1 MNPHD
6 KAWQKLVAAARQAPA
21 AGDESAPF
29 GFSTRVAAL
38 AFDPAR
44 QAPSNFGRVSLRA
57 AGIAFLFAGVAV
69 GFNYKAIASAFEDEP
84 VVAAGDDP
92 AAEVANL
99 DS

>member
-1 MNPHD
+1 
-6 KAWQKLVAAARQAPA
+6 
-21 AGDESAPF
+21 
-29 GFSTRVAAL
+29 L

-44 QAPSNFGRVSLRA
+44 EAPSNFGRVSLRV
-57 AGIAFLFAGVAV
+57 AGIACLFAGVAV

-84 VVAAGDDP
+84 AMAAGDDP